1 MKPNSISQK
10 KQKKQKLKKKEQ
22 LTSRDNRKAEKN
34 SIHNPNYWT
43 FWGFF
48 GHCWK
53 LRSFTPLYLSLPN
66 SWLNIKKAHCVKG
79 TLGSSEIPR
88 QCDNSSVTKNCSV
101 EVSIIMLNYHTKKQ
115 SQATIK
121 PFWRYSMLKHEAM
134 AERRLSS

>member
-10 KQKKQKLKKKEQ
+10 KQKKQKLKKK
-22 LTSRDNRKAEKN
+22 N
-34 SIHNPNYWT
+34 SWLQGTIVKQKRTLYTILIIGH
-43 FWGFF
+43 F
-48 GHCWK
+48 GDF
-53 LRSFTPLYLSLPN
+53 LGTVENLTPLYLSLPN

-88 QCDNSSVTKNCSV
+88 QCDNSSVTKNCSM

>member
-10 KQKKQKLKKKEQ
+10 KQKKQKLKKK
-22 LTSRDNRKAEKN
+22 N
-34 SIHNPNYWT
+34 SWLQGTIVKQKRTLYTILIIGH
-43 FWGFF
+43 F
-48 GHCWK
+48 GDF
-53 LRSFTPLYLSLPN
+53 LGTVENLTPLYLSLPN

>member
-10 KQKKQKLKKKEQ
+10 KQKKQKLKKK
-22 LTSRDNRKAEKN
+22 N
-34 SIHNPNYWT
+34 SWLQGTIVKQKRTLYTILIIGH
-43 FWGFF
+43 F
-48 GHCWK
+48 GDF
-53 LRSFTPLYLSLPN
+53 LGTVENLTPLYLSLPN

-101 EVSIIMLNYHTKKQ
+101 EVSIIILNYHTKKQ

>member
-10 KQKKQKLKKKEQ
+10 KQKKQKLKKK
-22 LTSRDNRKAEKN
+22 N
-34 SIHNPNYWT
+34 SWLQGTIVKQKRTLYTILIIGH
-43 FWGFF
+43 F
-48 GHCWK
+48 GDF
-53 LRSFTPLYLSLPN
+53 LGTVENLTPLYLSLPY